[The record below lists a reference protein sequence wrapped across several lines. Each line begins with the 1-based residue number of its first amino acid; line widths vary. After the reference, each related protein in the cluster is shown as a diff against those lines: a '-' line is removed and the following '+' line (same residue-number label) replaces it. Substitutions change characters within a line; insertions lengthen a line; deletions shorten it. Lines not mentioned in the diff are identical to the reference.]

1 MIAGVLLATLQS
13 GAWAAIPAE
22 VTVGD
27 TVLLVRQVVAA
38 PEVRTRLEPLAAS
51 PVIQPLS
58 GPRASY
64 AEGALVIRYAIAM
77 FATGTHTIEMP
88 EAELLYPDGRSEVLM
103 ADSVVVIVRS
113 VLPAD
118 TVAPKALLDPLPV
131 QRRRKLPLATLLL
144 GVIAGSATWGGLRRR
159 RRRRRDTRPAPSQ
172 DSVAPPIDR
181 WISAGESRA
190 VVTYVAERIRGAIGA
205 WIPPAGRHLDTE
217 ACLAVLERERP
228 DWPHRDIREVL
239 KSLDRARFAPAVSG
253 DVTDVIDRA
262 EVLLS
267 ELDRLSQE
275 ESS

>member
-1 MIAGVLLATLQS
+1 MIAELLLATLQS

-27 TVLLVRQVVAA
+27 TVLLVRQVIAA

-51 PVIQPLS
+51 PLIQPLS

-64 AEGALVIRYAIAM
+64 AEGTLVIRYAVAM
-77 FATGTHTIEMP
+77 FATGTHTIGMP

-118 TVAPKALLDPLPV
+118 TVAPMAMVDPLPV
-131 QRRRKLPLATLLL
+131 QRHRKWPLATLLL

-239 KSLDRARFAPAVSG
+239 KSLDRARFAPAVLG

-262 EVLLS
+262 EMLLS
-267 ELDRLSQE
+267 ELDRLSHE